1 MNDGE
6 EKEYGKEQGK
16 SPLLLSLGN
25 RSNNTKTITVY
36 FAFFGSFS
44 FSCAKY
50 AKDFS

>member
-1 MNDGE
+1 MPNLIIVYLQDAFWY
-6 EKEYGKEQGK
+6 K
-16 SPLLLSLGN
+16 N
-25 RSNNTKTITVY
+25 HVTITVY